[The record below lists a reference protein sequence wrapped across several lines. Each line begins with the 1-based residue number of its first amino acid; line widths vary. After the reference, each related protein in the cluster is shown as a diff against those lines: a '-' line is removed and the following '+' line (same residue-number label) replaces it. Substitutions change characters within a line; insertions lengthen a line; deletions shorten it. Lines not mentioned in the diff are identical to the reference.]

1 VNSYVKHLMELRKKT
16 ASPSEPQAPVAS
28 TPVVAKKP
36 ADGGPKIVKKSE
48 LEAKPSLV
56 KTGDKAKTSMASISA
71 KVVPVQQPGHAS
83 TNSYVAKLRAAKPAA
98 HKEPRKA
105 TKHAKSAKVEAAPAK
120 ATKTSEPVKT
130 KLDKEQTAKSKVD
143 RKNRSAKFAEHEN
156 AVQHNEPAKAA
167 NHAEPVKGKM
177 AKKAE
182 PIKLE
187 EPKKTSV
194 PVGKLGAKA
203 ARASGLADVVSN
215 IDAAQAAKVRKIDE
229 VKGATKL
236 HALRKEPTK
245 VERKIEAAKVPEPK
259 KKTIVEKVVAPKK
272 AKHEEPVKAKAEK
285 MVEPANPQEPKKA
298 EVRKE
303 PTKVERRVEV
313 AKLPEPKK
321 KAAVAV
327 KAHDAAMSVTAP
339 QSEKT
344 ADKKVAAPEAA
355 KATAKVP
362 APLPSAN
369 VEVARSTKTESAQ
382 SRDVPVSE
390 IKKLPCQGFEGQP
403 CRHVDTHTATGD
415 WRSEYGPQPVRAGA
429 RASSATVAVFAAVAA
444 LMFGA

>member
-1 VNSYVKHLMELRKKT
+1 VIATAAAEAPAKRTLQRQPHVNSYVKHLMQLRMKKST
-16 ASPSEPQAPVAS
+16 HSEPQAAVSANAS
-28 TPVVAKKP
+28 AVTEKPAAVAKP
-36 ADGGPKIVKKSE
+36 APAKKAEKS
-48 LEAKPSLV
+48 
-56 KTGDKAKTSMASISA
+56 KTSMASISA

-83 TNSYVAKLRAAKPAA
+83 TNLYVAKLRAAKPAA
-98 HKEPRKA
+98 HEEPKKV
-105 TKHAKSAKVEAAPAK
+105 TKHAESAKVEAVHAK
-120 ATKTSEPVKT
+120 AAKTSEPVKA
-130 KLDKEQTAKSKVD
+130 KLDKEAVVEHAETAKSKVD
-143 RKNRSAKFAEHEN
+143 KKNRSAKLPEHQN
-156 AVQHNEPAKAA
+156 ADQHKVQ
-167 NHAEPVKGKM
+167 
-177 AKKAE
+177 
-182 PIKLE
+182 
-187 EPKKTSV
+187 
-194 PVGKLGAKA
+194 
-203 ARASGLADVVSN
+203 
-215 IDAAQAAKVRKIDE
+215 KIDE
-229 VKGATKL
+229 VKAATKL

-245 VERKIEAAKVPEPK
+245 VERKVEAVEVPGPK
-259 KKTIVEKVVAPKK
+259 KKTAVEKVVAPKK

-327 KAHDAAMSVTAP
+327 KAHDAAKSVTAP

-355 KATAKVP
+355 QDTAKVP

-369 VEVARSTKTESAQ
+369 VEIARSTKTESAQ